1 LASAASN
8 WVIEGDDATTDA
20 STATVR
26 LTNYCGISD
35 KVAIITGTQE
45 AIDKAGRDGEMAYQM
60 VKRGRELKT
69 DMELALF
76 ANNAKVAGND
86 TTAREVGGLEAW
98 IDSNTSA
105 GSGGSDGS
113 LGATARTDGTQ
124 RAFTETL
131 LLDTHQTAWD
141 NGGKPATLYVGSFN
155 KRVASGFTGNATK
168 YKDVEDRKIIS
179 SADIY
184 VSDFGELQI
193 VASRHC
199 RSRSAYLIDKE
210 MLAFSTLRNME
221 SSDLARTGDSQRKQI
236 LTEWTLE
243 VRNEKAHG
251 LIADLTT
258 S

>member
-1 LASAASN
+1 M
-8 WVIEGDDATTDA
+8 
-20 STATVR
+20 
-26 LTNYCGISD
+26 
-35 KVAIITGTQE
+35 AIVTGTQE
-45 AIDKAGRDGEMAYQM
+45 AIDKAGRDSEMAYTM

-69 DMELALF
+69 DIELALF
-76 ANNAKVAGND
+76 ANNAKVSGSD
-86 TTAREVGGLEAW
+86 TVAREVGGLETW

-113 LGATARTDGTQ
+113 LGSTARTDGYQ

-168 YKDVEDRKIIS
+168 YKDVEDRKIVA
-179 SADIY
+179 SADVYI
-184 VSDFGELQI
+184 SDFGELQI

-199 RSRSAYLIDKE
+199 RSRTAYLIDKE
-210 MLAFSTLRNME
+210 MLAFSTLRNMVSTE
-221 SSDLARTGDSQRKQI
+221 LAKTGDSQKKQI